1 MYAYIMVHMYTC
13 LELQS
18 LVASLVIHSF
28 HMQAIQFTLIGV
40 FDTKY
45 NLVRCMYSD
54 PLCICAGRSVNCC
67 GTDSASQPACQQ
79 LVILPVVDEL
89 AKTKKQNHHHST
101 HCAVAMLPM
110 TSVKC

>member
-1 MYAYIMVHMYTC
+1 MFHIYIC

-18 LVASLVIHSF
+18 LLASLVIHSF

-40 FDTKY
+40 FDTQY
-45 NLVRCMYSD
+45 NLVRCMYSE
-54 PLCICAGRSVNCC
+54 PLYICAGLSVNCC

-89 AKTKKQNHHHST
+89 AKTKNHNQYHNT
-101 HCAVAMLPM
+101 HCTFAMLPI
-110 TSVKC
+110 TNVKY

>member
-1 MYAYIMVHMYTC
+1 MYAYIMFHMYIC

-18 LVASLVIHSF
+18 IVASLVIHSF

-40 FDTKY
+40 FDTQY

-54 PLCICAGRSVNCC
+54 PLYICAGRSVNCC

-89 AKTKKQNHHHST
+89 AKTKKT
-101 HCAVAMLPM
+101 
-110 TSVKC
+110 